1 MPHTRLVQFRAAF
14 LLKRFLWR
22 PRVEA
27 NICQIGSVTQVKGME
42 GCGYR
47 GLTRKSRRRKE
58 SRLLCNHQLPAS
70 NHDLNVKCALE
81 HVCGVKT
88 ITRPLQKDG
97 RLRSCPGL
105 VSPASRCSL
114 PALTTFTSVIITRLA
129 TAITILSPRLPVT
142 LQFFPF
148 VIKNKP
154 EPERRKALAEDM
166 KPWMMQG

>member
-1 MPHTRLVQFRAAF
+1 MRRTFAKSSR
-14 LLKRFLWR
+14 LLK
-22 PRVEA
+22 
-27 NICQIGSVTQVKGME
+27 S
-42 GCGYR
+42 R
-47 GLTRKSRRRKE
+47 GWKAVVIVASPGRAGGGRSLLT
-58 SRLLCNHQLPAS
+58 RLLCNHQLPAS